1 MEMWKIILVIA
12 VQPLLCI
19 SCEAVVRI
27 CIYICQ
33 EVKYSV
39 SELKRG
45 YEYFIRDVE
54 WKLKL
59 MKGDKTW

>member
-12 VQPLLCI
+12 VQPLFCI
-19 SCEAVVRI
+19 FCEAVVRG

-39 SELKRG
+39 SEFKRSA
-45 YEYFIRDVE
+45 EYFIRDIE
-54 WKLKL
+54 WKWKL
-59 MKGDKTW
+59 MKGEQKW